1 MMHFFKEYIENYNNT
16 REELN
21 HILNNI
27 EHELD
32 KLLTIRDIKTIDEC
46 KMFLVNNENSIDC
59 INININNIVQKL
71 NDLQMFCYEDIKN
84 ILPFIPEFLSLDE
97 KDAFLKAKNIDF
109 LIECIKSDNKENIYE
124 RNNLLEIAEFNKKV
138 RYFIHTTLAIVEN
151 PSAYVIQK
159 KLEKNIKQN
168 SFIYDVEDL
177 FYEVNYLLSEV
188 YRIKRLLEQYYILSN
203 PSYGNWTSS
212 NTDIKDIVN
221 YINIY
226 KERFKGFYF
235 NEKLYFIELN
245 IINNIQNEKKLFLP
259 IDKLK
264 EIIDVLLH
272 NAADELVSKE
282 IETSGFDKKI
292 ICEFD
297 EYNDNIIIKISDN
310 GRGFNNHEDILN
322 PFVTTKSTKFHNQ
335 GIGLDIANTNCILI
349 SGKLEKENLESGGA
363 LFKVTIPKN
372 IIVNTDAFKY
382 KINIAVFSKSK
393 DANDKLEELKIL
405 YKDSNRI
412 IYINSIDELN
422 MFLQNA
428 SISAIDIIILD
439 KNDIFYRNRLER
451 NSFKGQMFVV

>member
-71 NDLQMFCYEDIKN
+71 NDLQIFCYEDIKN
-84 ILPFIPEFLSLDE
+84 ILPFIPEFSSLDE
-97 KDAFLKAKNIDF
+97 NEAFLKAKNIDY
-109 LIECIKSDNKENIYE
+109 LIECIKSDNNENIYE
-124 RNNLLEIAEFNKKV
+124 KNNLLEIAEFNKKV

-159 KLEKNIKQN
+159 KLEKNIQEN

-188 YRIKRLLEQYYILSN
+188 YRIKRLLEQYHILAN

-212 NTDIKDIVN
+212 NTDIKDIIN

-235 NEKLYFIELN
+235 NEKLYFVDIN
-245 IINNIQNEKKLFLP
+245 IINNIRNEKKLYLP

-310 GRGFNNHEDILN
+310 GRGFNNNEDILN

-363 LFKVTIPKN
+363 LFKVTFPKN

-393 DANDKLEELKIL
+393 DANDKLEELKTL
-405 YKDSNRI
+405 
-412 IYINSIDELN
+412 LN
-422 MFLQNA
+422 F
-428 SISAIDIIILD
+428 
-439 KNDIFYRNRLER
+439 RT
-451 NSFKGQMFVV
+451 